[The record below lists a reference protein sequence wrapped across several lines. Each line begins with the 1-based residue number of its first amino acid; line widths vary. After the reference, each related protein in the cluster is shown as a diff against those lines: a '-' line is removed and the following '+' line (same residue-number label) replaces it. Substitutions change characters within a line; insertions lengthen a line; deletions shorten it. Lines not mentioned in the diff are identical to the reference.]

1 MTWPPFLASDKQFLV
16 DDRVLSAPFV
26 ATLRVGLQRWQTW
39 SQRNCSKENLGKMK
53 FVAPTLLQHQQLY
66 NIGFNSQI
74 VNQERV
80 LGIAFK
86 QSSTPPS
93 IVQQERAERALRA
106 AHRLCRLPVA
116 RACWMRLF
124 RSRILSRA
132 PWGAWFEPLNPDVIK
147 SFHKCLFV
155 CHFLE
160 GVHAMYNREGFAS
173 NGHPRVLLR
182 ILVNGIWVL
191 RVWGCKAS
199 RFMKGIWSWILPLNC
214 CMKFPSIS
222 QLFVRQFAVSFARCL
237 CDLAPALAGA
247 VFFRNP
253 TLPPLWGDGF
263 RCDLGIGWDSLCR
276 CYMCRIAFMII
287 PHRRALEKQGSCP
300 VFML

>member
-16 DDRVLSAPFV
+16 DDRVLSAAFV

-39 SQRNCSKENLGKMK
+39 SQRIGLKENLAKRK

-80 LGIAFK
+80 LCIAFK

-160 GVHAMYNREGFAS
+160 GVHAMYNREGFGS

-191 RVWGCKAS
+191 RVLGVQGIKVYEGDLVLDPAS
-199 RFMKGIWSWILPLNC
+199 KLLHEVPQHQPAICSTVC
-214 CMKFPSIS
+214 SV
-222 QLFVRQFAVSFARCL
+222 VRAVL
-237 CDLAPALAGA
+237 
-247 VFFRNP
+247 V
-253 TLPPLWGDGF
+253 
-263 RCDLGIGWDSLCR
+263 
-276 CYMCRIAFMII
+276 
-287 PHRRALEKQGSCP
+287 
-300 VFML
+300 